1 MEQLVRE
8 HTPLRVGLEAVD
20 NAAAIHRDHEWDGAE
35 LKSPQQLVT
44 EVDVRIEQRIKDRL
58 SAAFPGHAFVGEE
71 EGAQGDS
78 ESVWYIDPID
88 GTTDFVYGLPHS
100 SISLAYVVDGVRK
113 VGIVHH
119 PRSDTTYAAV
129 AGSGAYRDGERIS
142 VSPETELDRSL
153 FGIGF
158 SRKDVDDPTMRA
170 AFEFLIAETLG
181 VRRYGSA
188 ALQLCY
194 AADGTFDGF
203 LHRNLGSWDVAAGT
217 LVVEEA
223 GGVVTDFAGNSTE
236 AELFSG
242 DVVATN
248 EQLWDRMEFVD
259 AP

>member
-8 HTPLRVGLEAVD
+8 NKPLRVGLEAVD
-20 NAAAIHRDHEWDGAE
+20 NAATIHQEREWDGAE

-44 EVDVRIEQRIKDRL
+44 EIDFRIEQRIKERL
-58 SAAFPGHAFVGEE
+58 SAEFPTHAFVGEE
-71 EGAQGDS
+71 EGSEGAS

-88 GTTDFVYGLPHS
+88 GTTDFVYDLPHS
-100 SISLAYVVDGVRK
+100 SISLAYVVDGVRT

-119 PRSDTTYAAV
+119 PESDTTYAAV
-129 AGSGAYRDGERIS
+129 AGEGAYRNGDQIS
-142 VSPETELDRSL
+142 VSDETDLSRSL

-158 SRKDVDDPTMRA
+158 SQNDVNSQTLRT
-170 AFEFLIAETLG
+170 AFEFLIDETLG

-217 LVVEEA
+217 LIVEEA

-236 AELFSG
+236 EQLFEG

-248 EQLWDRMEFVD
+248 EQLRDRMEFVT
-259 AP
+259 PS

>member
-1 MEQLVRE
+1 MEHLVRE
-8 HTPLRVGLEAVD
+8 NTPLRVGLEAVER
-20 NAAAIHRDHEWDGAE
+20 AAEIHQEHEWDDAE

-44 EVDVRIEQRIKDRL
+44 EIDVRIEQRLKDRL
-58 SAAFPGHAFVGEE
+58 SAAFPAHAFVGEE
-71 EGAQGDS
+71 EGSHGDS

-119 PRSDTTYAAV
+119 PNSDTTYTAV
-129 AGSGAYRDGERIS
+129 AGEGAYRDGERIS

-158 SRKDVDDPTMRA
+158 SRKDVNDPTLRT
-170 AFEFLIAETLG
+170 AFEFLIDETLG

-217 LVVEEA
+217 LIVEEA
-223 GGVVTDFAGNSTE
+223 GGVVTDFAGNST
-236 AELFSG
+236 AEEPFNG
-242 DVVATN
+242 DVIATN
-248 EQLWDRMEFVD
+248 EQLWERMEFVN
-259 AP
+259 P